1 MLDRTRLSLRML
13 CVLLVAALLAPI
25 AGGTGVVGQSP
36 APMASVQADN
46 PNPPASTVKLIFIHH
61 STGENWLADD
71 NGRLGL
77 ALRDNNYF
85 VSDTNYGWG
94 SDGIGD
100 LTDIGHWWLWFVGPR
115 RDVYTTELYREYR
128 QNCLYAR
135 LPHDPGGENQIVMF
149 KSCFPNSQVE
159 GNPNDPPTA
168 GDNPLRGQG
177 VGDTLTVGN
186 AKGIYNDLLTYF
198 RTRQDKLFIVITAP
212 PQVQNP
218 MVTDAEH
225 AANAR
230 ALNSWLVHD
239 WLAGYPYRNV
249 AVFDFFNILTSN
261 GGNPNAHDLGWATGN
276 HHRWRNGAVEHVQ
289 SVANNFS
296 AYASS
301 SEDSHPT
308 AAGGQ
313 KASGEFVQLLNVF
326 YHCWAGTSPTA
337 TPLTP
342 GPTASRTPTRTR
354 TPTSTR
360 TSTPTRIGTATR
372 TRTSGPTPTQ
382 GYCIAYLP
390 IILKNWSQNQPWP
403 SATPGLN
410 GVVIQRGT
418 SGDVADAYVWES
430 SPTYTGNWET
440 LYTGCVGWGRKRT
453 LLRFDLSSLG
463 PGVSVHSA
471 TLAIYLKSETGGRS
485 VNAHRVLVDWGE
497 DSVTW
502 NSLGSDY
509 EADPS
514 GSFTADSAGWRE
526 VDVTDLA
533 RGWLDGSIPNQGVLL
548 DDPAAGTDENEEY
561 YSSEWSEVEQ
571 RPKLVLVVG
580 GE

>member
-1 MLDRTRLSLRML
+1 MPARTRFSLRL
-13 CVLLVAALLAPI
+13 LWALVVALLVAPLAWR
-25 AGGTGVVGQSP
+25 AGLDGWAQW
-36 APMASVQADN
+36 SVAAAQADD
-46 PNPPASTVKLIFIHH
+46 PSPPASTVKLVFIHH

-71 NGRLGL
+71 SGRLGL

-94 SDGIGD
+94 PDGIGD

-128 QNCLYAR
+128 RNCPYAR
-135 LPHDPGGENQIVMF
+135 LAHDPGGENQIVVF

-230 ALNSWLVHD
+230 ALNNWLVHD

-261 GGNPNAHDLGWATGN
+261 GGNPNAHDLGWTTGN
-276 HHRWRNGAVEHVQ
+276 HHRWRNGAIEHVQ
-289 SVANNFS
+289 RVANNFS

-308 AAGGQ
+308 PAGGQ

-326 YHCWAGTSPTA
+326 YHRWVGTISQ
-337 TPLTP
+337 TP
-342 GPTASRTPTRTR
+342 TPTRTPAA

-360 TSTPTRIGTATR
+360 TSAPTRIGTATR
-372 TRTSGPTPTQ
+372 TRTPGPTPTQ
-382 GYCIAYLP
+382 GHCIAYFP

-403 SATPGLN
+403 TATPVLTS
-410 GVVIQRGT
+410 VVIQRGT
-418 SGDVADAYVWES
+418 RGDVADAYVWES

-453 LLRFDLSSLG
+453 LLRLDLSSLG
-463 PGVSVHSA
+463 PGVSVRSA
-471 TLAIYLKSETGGRS
+471 TLAIYLQSETGGRS
-485 VNAHRVLVDWGE
+485 VNVHRVL
-497 DSVTW
+497 
-502 NSLGSDY
+502 
-509 EADPS
+509 
-514 GSFTADSAGWRE
+514 AGWDEGGVSWESFGSTYEPDVLGTFSTDAGGWKE
-526 VDVTDLA
+526 VVVTGVV
-533 RGWLDGSIPNQGVLL
+533 RGWLDGSIPNQGLLL
-548 DDPAAGTDENEEY
+548 DDPTAGTDQFEEY
-561 YSSEWSEVEQ
+561 FSSEWGAVEQ
-571 RPKLVLVVG
+571 RPKLILVVG
-580 GE
+580 E